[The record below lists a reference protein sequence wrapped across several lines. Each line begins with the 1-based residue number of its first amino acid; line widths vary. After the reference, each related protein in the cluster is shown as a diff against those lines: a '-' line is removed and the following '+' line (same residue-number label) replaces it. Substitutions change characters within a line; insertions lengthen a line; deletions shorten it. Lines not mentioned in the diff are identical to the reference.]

1 MDTLLQTKLCKA
13 EWNSIEIQVSPEEKR
28 ILQMIKKGY
37 DNVNT
42 KENFTTNMERFTKL
56 DMTAE
61 MQYTLYI
68 KYFQAGISEIKTKY
82 CADREIWK
90 RAGEFEVGNKKIK
103 KLKSIEALR
112 IQNVDSMIS
121 SNKGEIL
128 EFILL
133 DFCRSL
139 CKEIKKDIVT
149 FPYYYYTLRHCY
161 KVCNGG
167 TIQNT
172 NNHLLDFVKAILDD
186 TTDLVKPEY
195 IISQSQNILE
205 KNKWLYHFQD
215 IQLFSHQKELFTI
228 CRTEQHIPKLILYIA
243 PTGTGKTLSPIGL
256 SEGSRVLFVCVARHV
271 GLALA
276 KSAVSVGKRVAFAF
290 GCTTASDIRLH
301 YFAAIDY
308 EVNRRSGKISKVDN
322 SNGAKV
328 EIMICDMQSYLIAMY
343 YMLSFNPAQNMITYW
358 DEPTITMDY
367 ETHAL
372 HETINNNW
380 KNNEIPNMV
389 LSCATLP
396 KEHEIQ
402 SVLQDFRI
410 KFDGSS
416 VHSIVSSEYRKTI
429 PIVDSNGFSFLP
441 HSHYSDFSELRL
453 VAKYCLENKTLLRYF
468 DLEETVNFIKTV
480 HYVNTKHGT
489 ADDLVI
495 PERYLIPNYFTDVM
509 QINMSTLKE
518 YYLILLNQFSE
529 KYWVAI
535 RDLCIKFKKE
545 KYNTIQSKTAD
556 DPLKGCRLTTVD
568 SHTLTDGP
576 TIYLTKHVINLAKY
590 CVYQSNIPPSIMDE
604 LLKSIEQNNVLQE
617 QIEKMEN
624 DLEKAMEVKSNED
637 TENTSKSKKKVKEK
651 DTTKNTFAEGLEQA
665 IKQLR
670 YQIVPLSLPHEYV
683 PNTSYHQ
690 DLWNPNK
697 QAGSQA
703 FQVIVDQ
710 STVKEV
716 MGLKVDTVYKFL
728 VMMGIGV
735 LEKHEDPKYEELVK
749 RLAQEQKL
757 FLILTSSDY
766 IYGTN
771 YQFCHGFIGKD
782 LEGVTQQKLIQSM
795 GRIGRNNIQQT
806 FSVRFRENS
815 FIEQLFREPI
825 RNMEAENMN
834 RLFCSD

>member
-13 EWNSIEIQVSPEEKR
+13 EWNSIEIQVLPEEKR
-28 ILQMIKKGY
+28 ILQLIKKGY

-42 KENFTTNMERFTKL
+42 KENFTINMERFTKL
-56 DMTAE
+56 DMSLE

-68 KYFQAGISEIKTKY
+68 KYFQAEITEIKTKY
-82 CADREIWK
+82 CTDKDIWERVDK
-90 RAGEFEVGNKKIK
+90 FQVGNKKIK

-112 IQNVDSMIS
+112 IQNVDGMIS
-121 SNKGEIL
+121 KSKGEIL

-133 DFCRSL
+133 DFCKSL
-139 CKEIKKDIVT
+139 CKEIKKDVVT
-149 FPYYYYTLRHCY
+149 FPYYYYTLSHCY
-161 KVCNGG
+161 QVCNGG

-172 NNHLLDFVKAILDD
+172 NIHLLDFVKAVLDD
-186 TTDLVKPEY
+186 TAELVKPEY

-205 KNKWLYHFQD
+205 KNKWLYQFQD

-228 CRTEQHIPKLILYIA
+228 CRTEQDTPKLILYIA

-276 KSAVSVGKRVAFAF
+276 RSAVSIGKKVAFAF

-308 EVNRRSGKISKVDN
+308 EVNKRSGKICKVDN

-328 EIMICDMQSYLIAMY
+328 EIMICDMQSYLTAMY
-343 YMLSFNPAQNMITYW
+343 YMLSFNSAQSIITYW

-367 ETHAL
+367 ENHEL
-372 HETINNNW
+372 HETIHSNW
-380 KNNEIPNMV
+380 KNNKIPNVV

-396 KEHEIQ
+396 KEHEIHP
-402 SVLQDFRI
+402 VLQDFRV

-416 VHSIVSSEYRKTI
+416 IHSIVSSEYRKTI

-441 HSHYSDFSELRL
+441 HSHYSDFSQLRQ

-480 HYVNTKHGT
+480 HYVQSKHETK
-489 ADDLVI
+489 DDLVV
-495 PERYLIPNYFTDVM
+495 PERYLIPHYFTEVM

-518 YYLILLNQFSE
+518 YYLVLLNQISE
-529 KYWVAI
+529 KYWVLI
-535 RDLCIKFKKE
+535 RDLCQKFKKE
-545 KYNTIQSKTAD
+545 RYNTLSAKTTSE
-556 DPLKGCRLTTVD
+556 DPLKGCRLTTID

-576 TIYLTKHVINLAKY
+576 TIYLTKHVVNMAKY

-604 LLKSIEQNNVLQE
+604 LLKSIEKNNILQE

-624 DLEKAMEVKSNED
+624 ELEKALTVKTNED
-637 TENTSKSKKKVKEK
+637 IENATKSKKKVKEK
-651 DTTKNTFAEGLEQA
+651 DTTKNSYAEGLEQN
-665 IKQLR
+665 IRQLR
-670 YQIVPLSLPHEYV
+670 HQIVPLSLPLEYV
-683 PNTSYHQ
+683 PNTSSHQ
-690 DLWNPNK
+690 ALWNPNK
-697 QAGSQA
+697 QSTA
-703 FQVIVDQ
+703 FQVHIDQ

-795 GRIGRNNIQQT
+795 GRIGRNNIQQS
-806 FSVRFRENS
+806 FSVRFRDNA
-815 FIEQLFREPI
+815 FIERLFMQPI
-825 RNMEAENMN
+825 KNMEAENMN